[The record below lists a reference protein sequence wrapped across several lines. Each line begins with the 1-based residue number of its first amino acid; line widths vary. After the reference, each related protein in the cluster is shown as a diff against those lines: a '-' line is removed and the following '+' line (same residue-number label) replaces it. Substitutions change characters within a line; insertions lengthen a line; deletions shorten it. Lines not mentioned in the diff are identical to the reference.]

1 MMNGDWINKGELS
14 AHMGYKILLAGLS
27 EAGKTSIK
35 RIFFY
40 KQQTTDVENL
50 AATIDYE
57 RKSLSIANRLIT
69 IVDLGGQKIFIKRF
83 LDKISS
89 FVFSSVH
96 ILIFVIDVAAKS
108 TRNEAI
114 KYFTSCVEKL
124 QCYSPNAELFVFL
137 HKNDLVRLSP
147 NYESIHAQL
156 KEQFQLQSPK
166 KVTFLRTTIYDPKT
180 VVDSFGRVFELAI
193 SEIAKS
199 DYVDGR
205 TIGEIEEYS
214 SKFAAVELQDACC
227 PKCCLELSETE
238 DGLKCNFCGYIHPL
252 KQIPDSTID
261 TISSDGVSVSINDLQ
276 SQLQEIIIEE
286 DTTKDESTAFL
297 PISAPPADTTRNDQK
312 TATLEILQT
321 QLQEVLIKGTEE
333 PSSMDSFARTHD
345 SSSQSSIQLGE
356 TSIRPKNTTSSS
368 PKTVQEKELED
379 PEIQIAFL
387 TSFYEL
393 KDKEAEQLVNSG
405 YNRLFET
412 TAEAGVP
419 IKLLLSFFLKYL
431 PYLTKKG
438 LNIKGLETKLIKV
451 LFAHLEGLIKEDEV
465 FQTLVFVIKF
475 PDISIEEI
483 IKNKIGKS
491 KEKKL
496 EDQPAEKP
504 IDHAAISEAEI
515 KELEERIIPL
525 SSGEQI
531 GFTIERVENNCQ
543 LTFYYNM
550 KLIGSNLVSRA
561 VSLNELKYLLTFET
575 KLPLKENYKEFTEAA
590 APIILDAIE
599 KLFNRE
605 KKAGKKKKGSKRK
618 KS

>member
-14 AHMGYKILLAGLS
+14 AYMGYKILLAGLS
-27 EAGKTSIK
+27 AAGKTSIK

-50 AATIDYE
+50 SATIDYE

-69 IVDLGGQKIFIKRF
+69 IVDLGGQKVFIKRF

-108 TRNEAI
+108 TRNDAI
-114 KYFTSCVEKL
+114 KYFTSCIEKL
-124 QCYSPNAELFVFL
+124 QRYSPNAELFVFL

-180 VVDSFGRVFELAI
+180 VVDGFGRVFELAI

-205 TIGEIEEYS
+205 SIGEIEEYA
-214 SKFAAVELQDACC
+214 SKFAAVELQDASC
-227 PKCCLELSETE
+227 PKCCLKLSETE
-238 DGLKCNFCGYIHPL
+238 EGLTCNFCGYIHPL
-252 KQIPDSTID
+252 GQISQSTINAV
-261 TISSDGVSVSINDLQ
+261 SSDDVSVSIDDLQ
-276 SQLQEIIIEE
+276 TQLQEIIVKEE
-286 DTTKDESTAFL
+286 TTEGELTASHPKSVPSVAKAKNEQEVNNL
-297 PISAPPADTTRNDQK
+297 DM
-312 TATLEILQT
+312 LQD
-321 QLQEVLIKGTEE
+321 QLQEVLIKETEE
-333 PSSMDSFARTHD
+333 PSSTDSFAMT
-345 SSSQSSIQLGE
+345 SSPQSSIQSAEKL
-356 TSIRPKNTTSSS
+356 IRPRNTPLSSS
-368 PKTVQEKELED
+368 KIVQEEELED

-387 TSFYEL
+387 TSFYGL
-393 KDKEAEQLVNSG
+393 KDKEAEELVNSG
-405 YNRLFET
+405 YSRIFEN

-419 IKLLLSFFLKYL
+419 IKLLLNFFLKYL

-438 LNIKGLETKLIKV
+438 LNIKGLERKLIKV

-465 FQTLVFVIKF
+465 FSSLVFVIKF
-475 PDISIEEI
+475 PDMSIEEI
-483 IKNKIGKS
+483 VKNEIVKS
-491 KEKKL
+491 RKEKL
-496 EDQPAEKP
+496 EDRPAEKP
-504 IDHAAISEAEI
+504 IEDAPISEA
-515 KELEERIIPL
+515 KMKNVEESLIPL
-525 SSGEQI
+525 SSDEPI
-531 GFTIERVENNCQ
+531 GFTAERVDNNCQ
-543 LTFYYNM
+543 LTFYYNK

-561 VSLNELKYLLTFET
+561 VSFSDLKYLLTFET

-590 APIILDAIE
+590 APIILNAIE
-599 KLFNRE
+599 KLFRE
-605 KKAGKKKKGSKRK
+605 KKAGKKKKGRKRK
-618 KS
+618 NP

>member
-1 MMNGDWINKGELS
+1 MMNGDWINKGQIS
-14 AHMGYKILLAGLS
+14 TYMGYKILLAGLS
-27 EAGKTSIK
+27 AAGKTSIK

-69 IVDLGGQKIFIKRF
+69 IVDLGGQKVFIKRF

-108 TRNEAI
+108 TRNDAI
-114 KYFTSCVEKL
+114 KYFSSCIEKL
-124 QCYSPNAELFVFL
+124 QRYSPNAEVFVFL

-166 KVTFLRTTIYDPKT
+166 KVTFMRTTIYDPKT

-205 TIGEIEEYS
+205 TIGEIEEYA

-238 DGLKCNFCGYIHPL
+238 DGLTCNFCGYIHPL
-252 KQIPDSTID
+252 GQISESAID
-261 TISSDGVSVSINDLQ
+261 VVSSGGVSVSID
-276 SQLQEIIIEE
+276 
-286 DTTKDESTAFL
+286 D
-297 PISAPPADTTRNDQK
+297 
-312 TATLEILQT
+312 LQT
-321 QLQEVLIKGTEE
+321 QLQEILIEEETMEGVLTASHSKSAPKVTKAKNDRGVTTLDMLQSQLQDLIITEPE
-333 PSSMDSFARTHD
+333 ESSSTDSFAMAN
-345 SSSQSSIQLGE
+345 SSPQSLIQPVGKL
-356 TSIRPKNTTSSS
+356 IRPRNSTVSS
-368 PKTVQEKELED
+368 PKIVQEEELED

-387 TSFYEL
+387 TSFYGL

-405 YNRLFET
+405 YSRLFEN

-419 IKLLLSFFLKYL
+419 INLLLNFFLKYL
-431 PYLTKKG
+431 PYLAKKG

-451 LFAHLEGLIKEDEV
+451 LFAHLEGLIKENEI
-465 FQTLVFVIKF
+465 FSSLIFAIKS
-475 PDISIEEI
+475 PDMSIEEI
-483 IKNKIGKS
+483 VKNEIVKS
-491 KEKKL
+491 RKEKL
-496 EDQPAEKP
+496 EDRPAEKP
-504 IDHAAISEAEI
+504 IEHTPISEAEF
-515 KELEERIIPL
+515 KNVEENIIPL
-525 SSGEQI
+525 SSDESI
-531 GFTIERVENNCQ
+531 GFIAERVENNCQ
-543 LTFYYNM
+543 LTFYYN
-550 KLIGSNLVSRA
+550 KQQIGNNLVSRA
-561 VSLNELKYLLTFET
+561 VSFSELKYLLTFEA
-575 KLPLKENYKEFTEAA
+575 KLPLKENYKEFAEAA
-590 APIILDAIE
+590 ASIILNAIE

-605 KKAGKKKKGSKRK
+605 KKTGKKKKGRKRK
-618 KS
+618 NP